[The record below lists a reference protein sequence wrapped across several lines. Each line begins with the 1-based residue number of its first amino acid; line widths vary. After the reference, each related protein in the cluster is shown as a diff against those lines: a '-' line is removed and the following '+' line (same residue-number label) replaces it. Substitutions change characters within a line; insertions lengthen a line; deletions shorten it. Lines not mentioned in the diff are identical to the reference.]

1 MDWSMNVLKTWLKL
15 PLSSSLLKSRASRA
29 RVVILGQL
37 ASEIFSS
44 IEAEMSA
51 AMIYILERRE
61 ARAKYYS
68 PGTSANIED
77 ERVVSD
83 REQAVGE
90 LKKARGR

>member
-1 MDWSMNVLKTWLKL
+1 MNVLKTWLKL
-15 PLSSSLLKSRASRA
+15 PLSSSLPKSRACRA
-29 RVVILGQL
+29 RVVILGQF

-51 AMIYILERRE
+51 ATIFILEKRE

-83 REQAVGE
+83 REQAVGK

>member
-1 MDWSMNVLKTWLKL
+1 MEWSMNVLRTWLKL
-15 PLSSSLLKSRASRA
+15 SLSSSLLVSRASRA
-29 RVVILGQL
+29 RVVTLGQF

-51 AMIYILERRE
+51 AMIFILEKRE

-83 REQAVGE
+83 REQAVGK
-90 LKKARGR
+90 LKKARG